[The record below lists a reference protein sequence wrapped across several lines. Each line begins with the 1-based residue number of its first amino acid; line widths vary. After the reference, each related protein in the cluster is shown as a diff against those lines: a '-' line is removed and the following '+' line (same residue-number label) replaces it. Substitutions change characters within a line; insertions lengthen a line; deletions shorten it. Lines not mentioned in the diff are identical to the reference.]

1 MDSTKIVKIFDT
13 SINRKDTLVK
23 HTITVETTKKCDCTF
38 NWCDCKLLSDLIWP
52 ITILILTAVFY
63 RKIRNLLGHITGRA
77 KRFKFGN
84 IEVELELEELYKQ
97 TEKVEKTISDKG
109 LKFKSSKG
117 EKEPL
122 DFDYVIT
129 SDLPTE
135 ILKIS
140 IEIERTLRNIYDLT
154 NFDKTQKPLAVSV
167 LIETLRE
174 NKIIDLEQ
182 TKMLRQFWIFR
193 NNIVHAVKYTV
204 TEIEFLSFMDIGLKV
219 LKILKTI
226 QNNLSNKSSD

>member
-13 SINRKDTLVK
+13 AISRKDTLVK
-23 HTITVETTKKCDCTF
+23 HTITVEATKKCDCTF

-52 ITILILTAVFY
+52 ITILILVALFY
-63 RKIRNLLGHITGRA
+63 RKISNLLGHITGRA

-84 IEVELELEELYKQ
+84 IEVELEELYKQ
-97 TEKVEKTISDKG
+97 TEKVEKDISDIG
-109 LKFKSSKG
+109 LKFKGSKG

-154 NFDKTQKPLAVSV
+154 DSDKSQKPLVVSV

-219 LKILKTI
+219 LKILRTI
-226 QNNLSNKSSD
+226 QNNLPNRSAN